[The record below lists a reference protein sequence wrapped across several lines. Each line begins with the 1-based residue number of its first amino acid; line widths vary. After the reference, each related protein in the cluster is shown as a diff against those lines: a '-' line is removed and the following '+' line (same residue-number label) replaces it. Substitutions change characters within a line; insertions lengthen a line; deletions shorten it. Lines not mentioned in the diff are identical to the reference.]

1 MLTRKYNLRNV
12 KGMLTRKYNLFDE
25 YIKRT
30 YNLFFHVMQCGA
42 DDYWVTT
49 TLPLLAVY
57 RVQHALVFE
66 IIGFCLYPGRGTT

>member
-30 YNLFFHVMQCGA
+30 YNLFFHVMHGA
-42 DDYWVTT
+42 GDYRASTN
-49 TLPLLAVY
+49 LPLLAIY
-57 RVQHALVFE
+57 GVQYALF
-66 IIGFCLYPGRGTT
+66 F

>member
-25 YIKRT
+25 YIKTT

-42 DDYWVTT
+42 DDYWVST

-57 RVQHALVFE
+57 RVQHALFSE
-66 IIGFCLYPGRGTT
+66 IIVFSLYPRWRTT